1 MSCLEVDYDQIQ
13 TFFLE
18 RLRDPMEDEEIKLN
32 ILSLISTCIMHQT
45 GMTAAFFNIQSSKR
59 WYNPDVKR
67 IVGDTVGHFMLDYL
81 KNIKKVFLLTVQ
93 FSMFYHNFQFQSVA
107 YLKSPLQLGILNIM
121 ANLWMSEKQHLIQN
135 ITSSE
140 DFWALVTDPL
150 LKPFEQKPSVY
161 IHLFKIVSIQYA
173 ICLRDPEGQ
182 DNFFTAMEKFLNDD
196 GQMGLFQ
203 QYLYKMFLN
212 EDLNEE
218 SLQVFVINY
227 TS

>member
-81 KNIKKVFLLTVQ
+81 KNIKKVYLLPIHFLQSFIITFN
-93 FSMFYHNFQFQSVA
+93 FSQ
-107 YLKSPLQLGILNIM
+107 
-121 ANLWMSEKQHLIQN
+121 WLI
-135 ITSSE
+135 
-140 DFWALVTDPL
+140 
-150 LKPFEQKPSVY
+150 
-161 IHLFKIVSIQYA
+161 
-173 ICLRDPEGQ
+173 
-182 DNFFTAMEKFLNDD
+182 
-196 GQMGLFQ
+196 
-203 QYLYKMFLN
+203 
-212 EDLNEE
+212 
-218 SLQVFVINY
+218 
-227 TS
+227 

>member
-81 KNIKKVFLLTVQ
+81 KNIKKVC
-93 FSMFYHNFQFQSVA
+93 FSFHSTIFNV
-107 YLKSPLQLGILNIM
+107 LP
-121 ANLWMSEKQHLIQN
+121 
-135 ITSSE
+135 
-140 DFWALVTDPL
+140 
-150 LKPFEQKPSVY
+150 
-161 IHLFKIVSIQYA
+161 
-173 ICLRDPEGQ
+173 
-182 DNFFTAMEKFLNDD
+182 
-196 GQMGLFQ
+196 
-203 QYLYKMFLN
+203 
-212 EDLNEE
+212 
-218 SLQVFVINY
+218 
-227 TS
+227 